1 MHGIARIQGQVA
13 PRLRIWFPALGLFLT
28 ACASGQISGG
38 AYINEAK
45 GFVVQLPLAGW
56 DVETHKEPDLL
67 LRHASRHAGI
77 SIHAT
82 CGTIPPDRPL
92 EIASRHLFLG
102 IQRKQLLRQERHAAS
117 REEMLEVVLRGE
129 VERRELLLHGYTMK
143 RPGCVYDLVLFAA
156 AEDYSAVNGEFEAL
170 VQSFRQSLPVEGRTR

>member
-1 MHGIARIQGQVA
+1 VHGIARIPGQVA
-13 PRLRIWFPALGLFLT
+13 PRLRICFPAVGIFLT
-28 ACASGQISGG
+28 ACASGQIRDG

-45 GFVVQLPLAGW
+45 GFAVQLPFAGW
-56 DVETHKEPDLL
+56 DVETRKEPDLL

-77 SIHAT
+77 SVHAT
-82 CGTIPPDRPL
+82 CGKVPSDRPL

-102 IQRKQLLRQERHAAS
+102 IQRKQILRQERRAAS

-129 VERRELLLHGYTMK
+129 VDSRELLLHGYTLA

-156 AEDYSAVNGEFEAL
+156 PEDYAAVNGEFETF
-170 VQSFRQSLPVEGRTR
+170 VRSFRQSVRD

>member
-13 PRLRIWFPALGLFLT
+13 PRLRIWFPAVGIFLT
-28 ACASGQISGG
+28 ACASGQISDG

-56 DVETHKEPDLL
+56 DVETLKEPDLL
-67 LRHASRHAGI
+67 LRHASRRAGI

-82 CGTIPPDRPL
+82 CGKIPPDRPL
-92 EIASRHLFLG
+92 EITSRHLFLG
-102 IQRKQLLRQERHAAS
+102 IQRKHLLRQERHGAA
-117 REEMLEVVLRGE
+117 REETLEVILRGE
-129 VERRELLLHGYTMK
+129 VERRDLLLHGYTLK

-156 AEDYSAVNGEFEAL
+156 PEDYPAVDGEFEAL